1 MDYEKDLHELC
12 ETISHEIAD
21 ANEKIRAA
29 GGKLSGGDYD
39 TIDKLTHSLKSI
51 KTTIAMMEDE
61 DEGYSSRAYPGGM
74 GGNYRMYPRGG
85 SYNGGSYRGGSYAR
99 GRNARRDSMGRYSG
113 DGYSRDEGMA
123 EELRGLMEDA
133 PNDTIKRDLQRIVE
147 KIEQM

>member
-1 MDYEKDLHELC
+1 MWVKFNSLA
-12 ETISHEIAD
+12 TIMA
-21 ANEKIRAA
+21 
-29 GGKLSGGDYD
+29 
-39 TIDKLTHSLKSI
+39 
-51 KTTIAMMEDE
+51 MEDA
-61 DEGYSSRAYPGGM
+61 GYSGM
-74 GGNYRMYPRGG
+74 
-85 SYNGGSYRGGSYAR
+85 SYDDGYNGSYAR